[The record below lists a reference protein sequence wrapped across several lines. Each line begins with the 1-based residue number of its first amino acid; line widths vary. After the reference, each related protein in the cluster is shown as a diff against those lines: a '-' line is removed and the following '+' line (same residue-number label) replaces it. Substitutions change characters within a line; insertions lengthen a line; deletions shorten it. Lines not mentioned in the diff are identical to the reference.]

1 MTCFMIQR
9 VRSMRFFIKQAL
21 NLVMKLIYRVQE
33 TLMKSHLRLTDMLP
47 RHLLQLPHCGFMQ
60 MMELNTQEAM
70 WLVTIC
76 QEPCSTPVM
85 PL

>member
-9 VRSMRFFIKQAL
+9 VRSMRFIIKQAL

-47 RHLLQLPHCGFMQ
+47 RHLLQLPF
-60 MMELNTQEAM
+60 
-70 WLVTIC
+70 
-76 QEPCSTPVM
+76 
-85 PL
+85 